1 MQVTKHNLISAI
13 TSYLVKNKIRFVI
26 VEENDLGAFLE
37 VIVGSLIGY
46 IQVEYN
52 LNEADDNEV
61 VIQKFVRFG
70 NEDFALEVYDAD
82 LGTGLDIS
90 EIESELEGLI
100 EKTKGLTI
108 ALSKIETHINKII
121 EICGEN
127 QLPHTAFVN
136 NIDF

>member
-1 MQVTKHNLISAI
+1 MQVTKHNLVSAI

-26 VEENDLGAFLE
+26 IEENDLGAFLE

-108 ALSKIETHINKII
+108 ALSKIETHISKII

>member
-90 EIESELEGLI
+90 EI
-100 EKTKGLTI
+100 
-108 ALSKIETHINKII
+108 SKK
-121 EICGEN
+121 
-127 QLPHTAFVN
+127 LKV
-136 NIDF
+136 

>member
-1 MQVTKHNLISAI
+1 MQVTKHNLVSAI

-26 VEENDLGAFLE
+26 IEENDLGAFLE

-70 NEDFALEVYDAD
+70 NEDFTLEVYDAD
-82 LGTGLDIS
+82 IGTGLDIS

-100 EKTKGLTI
+100 EKTKVLTI
-108 ALSKIETHINKII
+108 TLSKIETHINKII
-121 EICGEN
+121 EICEEN